1 MKKHSL
7 KIRTRPSRMVSIR
20 IPERTL
26 DSLKEVA
33 GHKDMGYQALI
44 KFYVGQGLRADLAT
58 RHSQRVID
66 ATTRIL
72 HRHLKSPRKVV
83 SIVKE
88 IRKVAR

>member
-1 MKKHSL
+1 MKKPSL
-7 KIRTRPSRMVSIR
+7 KIRARPARMVSIR
-20 IPERTL
+20 VPEDTL
-26 DSLKEVA
+26 DTLKQVA

-44 KFYVGQGLRADLAT
+44 KFYVGQGLRADLAIL
-58 RHSQRVID
+58 HSERVID

-83 SIVKE
+83 TIVKE